1 MSGTA
6 LTWLLITLSFFIVFL
21 MGIYFLRRLFFASLE
36 KITAKDRKEISEKI
50 EVAINESI
58 PEYRDGY
65 IDDFV
70 QTALGKNKKYHA
82 LVDAYLLGALERSP
96 SDENRRNL
104 VSIAAQMGFVADCIA
119 QIKSRNFRVSVT
131 GCRRAGLYRFL
142 ETADDLIT
150 ALEILTSEN
159 QHAILLAIARI
170 GDAET
175 MRLAF
180 DTIRENILIN
190 ERAVAR
196 ILSSFIDGAEKIK
209 LFRTMIH
216 SSTDYIAVLFLKAA
230 DGKMAAELMNDI
242 IDLLH
247 TGDKEIRT
255 AAVRCLAGIG
265 EGGPEDVLIGAL
277 EDNDWEVRALAA
289 KALGEIKTTES
300 SLALF
305 KALSDR
311 QWWVRQ
317 NAAKSLTSHP
327 GCETMFML
335 AAESGDEYAKDSILS
350 VLEDGASPFL
360 QRYVKIL
367 GA

>member
-1 MSGTA
+1 MSGEA
-6 LTWLLITLSFFIVFL
+6 LTWLLFLLVAFIVFL
-21 MGIYFLRRLFFASLE
+21 FGFYFLRKLFMISVE
-36 KITAKDRKEISEKI
+36 KITTNAKNEIKVKI
-50 EVAINESI
+50 EGCLSEPI

-70 QTALGKNKKYHA
+70 QAALDRGKNYRA
-82 LVDAYLLGALERSP
+82 LVDSYLLGALEGQAKK
-96 SDENRRNL
+96 ENRRL
-104 VSIAAQMGFVADCIA
+104 LISIAAQMGFANECIA
-119 QIKSRNFRVSVT
+119 EIKSRKFRIS
-131 GCRRAGLYRFL
+131 GIGARRAGLYRFAQASD
-142 ETADDLIT
+142 ELIS
-150 ALEILTSEN
+150 ALEILTSQN
-159 QHAILLAIARI
+159 QYEILLAIARI

-180 DTIRENILIN
+180 ETIRDNMLIN

-196 ILSSFIDGAEKIK
+196 ILSAFSAGEEKVK

-216 SSTDYIAVLFLKAA
+216 SGTDYIAVLFLKAA
-230 DGKMAAELMNDI
+230 DGDMAGALLGDI

-247 TGDKEIRT
+247 NGDKEIRT
-255 AAVRCLAGIG
+255 AAVRCLAGMG
-265 EGGPEDVLIGAL
+265 EKGPEEEIISAL
-277 EDNDWEVRALAA
+277 GDNDWEVRALAA
-289 KALGEIKTTES
+289 KALGEIKTSKS

-305 KALSDR
+305 RALSDR

-317 NAAKSLTSHP
+317 NAAKALAGHP

-350 VLEDGASPFL
+350 VLEDEGSPFL
-360 QRYVKIL
+360 QRYVRIL